1 MKLKYI
7 DVNLSGLTMEQ
18 FIAKYELLI
27 PHQKIAY
34 NKELPEGGEY
44 YDEYEDPLFGH
55 TRTLMNLYDLVL
67 FEREETNKDLI
78 IENFT
83 PTNLE
88 DEEEYKRC
96 CEWSFDYHLTDKE
109 RSKLLYAG
117 LNDGTIWLVYDHE
130 EDTISETP
138 EDLNHEY
145 NHGHRCLKGLRST
158 LNKKRPVE
166 VSSNV

>member
-18 FIAKYELLI
+18 FIAKYELLM

-34 NKELPEGGEY
+34 NQELPEGGEY
-44 YDEYEDPLFGH
+44 YDECEDPLFGE
-55 TRTLMNLYDLVL
+55 TRTLINFYDLVL
-67 FEREETNKDLI
+67 FDREETNDELI
-78 IENFT
+78 VENFT

-88 DEEEYKRC
+88 EEEEYKKC
-96 CEWSFDYHLTDKE
+96 SEYVFEYHLTT
-109 RSKLLYAG
+109 RQYSKLFYARWNEG
-117 LNDGTIWLVYDHE
+117 LIELAEPEYLETIDEL
-130 EDTISETP
+130 I
-138 EDLNHEY
+138 HEY
-145 NHGHRCLKGLRST
+145 NYGHRCLKGLRST